1 MSTSLSAPPD
11 RHRWAFVLLPQC
23 SMMAVGGA
31 LDALALANHVG
42 RGTGAVY
49 EVLLASPDGR
59 PVTTGN
65 GARVQVDMA
74 LVDLPRLD
82 AVMVVADLPLPQT
95 GHEALLDFLRHAA
108 QTPQCLLGGIGT
120 GAFLLARAG
129 LLRGHRATV
138 DWPYA
143 ALLAEAHPETIVSSH
158 VFESDRR
165 RLSCAGGHAAF
176 DLMLHHLG
184 ETQGPERVAALLA
197 AVGSDRSRGPGEPQR
212 ASITARIGGGQPKLS
227 EAVALMEA
235 NLQEPLAAED
245 IARLVGVS
253 RRQLERLFKQHLGSL
268 PSRYYLDM
276 RLARAR
282 HLLQQTSGSVLQIG
296 LACGFS
302 SGPHFSNAY
311 RAHFGLTPREQR
323 SGRSTPA
330 LGGATPTFAADRAG
344 TPPDAQGDP
353 CD

>member
-1 MSTSLSAPPD
+1 MRAHDPSSLD
-11 RHRWAFVLLPQC
+11 LQRWAFVLLPQC
-23 SMMAVGGA
+23 SMMALGAA
-31 LDALALANHVG
+31 LDALALANQAG
-42 RGTGAVY
+42 GGAGVAFDL
-49 EVLLASPDGR
+49 LLASADGR
-59 PVTTGN
+59 PVGTGS

-74 LVDLPRLD
+74 LADLPRLD
-82 AVMVVADLPLPQT
+82 AVIVVADLPLPLA
-95 GHEALLDFLRHAA
+95 GHEPVLELLRRAA
-108 QTPQCLLGGIGT
+108 EEPRCLLGGIGT

-143 ALLAEAHPETIVSSH
+143 SLLAEQHPDTIVTGH

-176 DLMLHHLG
+176 DLVLHHLG
-184 ETQGPERVAALLA
+184 ETLGPERATAVAAA
-197 AVGSDRSRGPGEPQR
+197 AGVERPRGPNEPQR
-212 ASITARIGGGQPKLS
+212 RNVAARLGGGQPKLS

-235 NLQEPLAAED
+235 NLAEPLATEE

-253 RRQLERLFKQHLGSL
+253 RRQLERLFKQHLDSL

-282 HLLQQTSGSVLQIG
+282 RLLLQTSGSVLQIG

-323 SGRSTPA
+323 SAR
-330 LGGATPTFAADRAG
+330 LAA
-344 TPPDAQGDP
+344 AQGDP
-353 CD
+353 RD